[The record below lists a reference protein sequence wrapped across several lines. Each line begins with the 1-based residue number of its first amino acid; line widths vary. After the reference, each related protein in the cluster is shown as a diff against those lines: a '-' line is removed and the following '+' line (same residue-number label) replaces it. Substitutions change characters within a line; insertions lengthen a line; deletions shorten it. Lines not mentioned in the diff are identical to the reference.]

1 MILSKKGEVM
11 DTDIKIIKAPAGR
24 SNVYF
29 IKKNDKCVMID
40 AGYSGL
46 PKIENIAHSNEIELK
61 KINMLILTHTHY
73 DHVNLLY
80 EINKKIYAEILVHQA
95 GEKYLK
101 FGQNPEPK
109 NPTFLGKIVLFLSK
123 FGGYGKFDPVV
134 PDTVIEGEYS
144 TNKFGFEMKIIPTP
158 GHSDDSITILVDKKW
173 AFVGDTLFHLL
184 PNSLYPM
191 FVDDKEQLRKSW
203 KKLLDLKCEYYFP
216 GHGNKI
222 SFTTLEKHYNKKKYA

>member
-1 MILSKKGEVM
+1 MESNVQ
-11 DTDIKIIKAPAGR
+11 IIKAPAGR

-29 IKKNDKCVMID
+29 IKNEECCVMID
-40 AGYSGL
+40 AGFSGL
-46 PKIENIAHSNEIELK
+46 SKIETIANSNGIDFK

-80 EINKKIYAEILVHQA
+80 DLNKKIYAEILVHQA

-109 NPTFLGKIVLFLSK
+109 NPTFLGRLVLLITK
-123 FGGYGKFDPVV
+123 FSGAGKFDPVV
-134 PDTVIEGEYS
+134 PDTVIDGEFS
-144 TNKFGFEMKIIPTP
+144 TNKFGFDLEIIPTP
-158 GHSDDSITILVDKKW
+158 GHSDDSITIIIDKKW

-191 FVDDKEQLRKSW
+191 FVDDKVKLKESW
-203 KKLLDLKCEYYFP
+203 KRLLDLNCEYYFP
-216 GHGNKI
+216 GHGKKI
-222 SFTTLEKHYNKKKYA
+222 SYEMLKKHYKKLFAA